1 MLKALEAEA
10 PFLSV
15 QHGELL
21 DVGEHGRGRKVFA
34 VQVSDSGGHHQEE
47 DDPARRAVMAA
58 LPKNLSLSKSAQRL
72 GRGRLGGGGGGGGGV
87 LSSSKSVHF
96 TGGVQGLYACATGGE
111 EAPATPRVWRGSL
124 TIPSVARACSLAT
137 VVWRARV
144 AHP

>member
-58 LPKNLSLSKSAQRL
+58 LPKNLIAGAHLSRWH
-72 GRGRLGGGGGGGGGV
+72 RWDGGSEGL
-87 LSSSKSVHF
+87 LSQGSVR
-96 TGGVQGLYACATGGE
+96 ATM
-111 EAPATPRVWRGSL
+111 
-124 TIPSVARACSLAT
+124 C
-137 VVWRARV
+137 
-144 AHP
+144 